1 MGINQGLAQPH
12 RDRSRNTDRS
22 ATAAASN
29 APPALHMAMSILYGP
44 AALLAAS
51 ALQHCA
57 CSRLYWLQVWA
68 TGPGSDGGMPRHW
81 VYAVYAGGHG
91 RP

>member
-1 MGINQGLAQPH
+1 MGINQGVAQLH
-12 RDRSRNTDRS
+12 REHSRSTDRS
-22 ATAAASN
+22 ATAAASS

-44 AALLAAS
+44 AALLAAL

-68 TGPGSDGGMPRHW
+68 TGPGSDGGRRRNW
-81 VYAVYAGGHG
+81 GYADYAGGHG

>member
-12 RDRSRNTDRS
+12 REHSRSTYGS
-22 ATAAASN
+22 ATAAASI

-44 AALLAAS
+44 AALLAAR

-57 CSRLYWLQVWA
+57 CSRLYWLQVWQ
-68 TGPGSDGGMPRHW
+68 PGQALTAGMPRHW
-81 VYAVYAGGHG
+81 GYAIYAGGHG